1 MLLLP
6 DAECIVLPIDTITSS
21 VPPELALPVRLSSL
35 KTAIVSFGVETALT
49 LFRQQ
54 FNLIP
59 RWKTISV
66 ETILGYDDIRLCAHR
81 KNLPWSVGRRTAR
94 PLAG

>member
-6 DAECIVLPIDTITSS
+6 DAEYIVLPIDTMTSS
-21 VPPELALPVRLSSL
+21 VPPELALPVRLGSIN
-35 KTAIVSFGVETALT
+35 TAIVSFGVETALT

-66 ETILGYDDIRLCAHR
+66 ETIPGYDDICLCAHR
-81 KNLPWSVGRRTAR
+81 KTLPWSVDRRAAR